1 MPHTIWDCGTVGTVS
16 TEGPFTWPK
25 FSAFV
30 VAYKLTAALSE
41 DERRKLERKLS
52 RRIENMA
59 DRASAVLGGVVG
71 NEQALDGGYTGI
83 GVGTMDGTAV
93 IPPHDVGSDFIMT
106 YAVET
111 ATVTHAEAA
120 ALDTWLAIQQY
131 EAYLDVY
138 AVTGGE
144 IHH

>member
-1 MPHTIWDCGTVGTVS
+1 MPHTIWDCGTVGTLS

-30 VAYKLTAALSE
+30 VACKFMVALPE
-41 DERRKLERKLS
+41 HQWRKLERKL
-52 RRIENMA
+52 RRRMEDMA
-59 DRASAVLGGVVG
+59 DRASSVLGGTVSA
-71 NEQALDGGYTGI
+71 QQTFDGGFTGI
-83 GVGTMDGTAV
+83 GVGTIDGTAV
-93 IPPHDVGSDFIMT
+93 IPPHEVGSDFIMT
-106 YAVET
+106 YALET
-111 ATVTHAEAA
+111 ASVTHAVAS